1 MTFNDLAPYIT
12 PPALAAIAIGI
23 GRFLRALARFMYR
36 RAKASKDTRDDA
48 IAAKWLG
55 RAETL
60 NDVTDF
66 VVHYFVPSAYAP
78 PRETVTT
85 PGIERAEA
93 DERGGQ

>member
-1 MTFNDLAPYIT
+1 MNVNDLAPYLT
-12 PPALAAIAIGI
+12 PPILAGAAIGTV
-23 GRFLRALARFMYR
+23 RFLRALARFMYR

-48 IAAKWLG
+48 IAAKWLA

-66 VVHYFVPSAYAP
+66 VAHYFVPSAYAP

-93 DERGGQ
+93 DERGAQ